1 MTFNKPE
8 IVLNS
13 PEAIIGYRVGIWWP
27 RSYCFFYGD
36 IVSYQNGKHKL
47 SYDDGQSATVNLLKH
62 QIHWYDDKFGF
73 AYAFAAADN
82 KPIDLS
88 ALEGEDI
95 TMVRETKMV
104 KVYGKDLPPN
114 KPPKR
119 EAAIGWRVG
128 LLWHEDQ
135 TYYYGK
141 INAYDDRTKKHGVIY
156 DDGSVERLSL
166 AKAKVEWVDKSVPAP
181 PPEEAVA
188 RGKSKK
194 RPGDA
199 SGEPAKK
206 KIKPFDPNKL
216 PRGLEAVGYRVG
228 VWWEADDC
236 YYYGELKEWD
246 KDKRRHRV
254 VYEADGVEDWI
265 KLADEKMEWKERVA
279 DPQSPPS
286 KQPPKP
292 KEEPAKPADPTGK
305 GAIGWRVGLLW
316 EEDQTYYYGVVSAYD
331 DEAKTHTVI
340 YDDAT
345 MESLDFAET
354 EVKWEAPPASAE
366 PESSGAKKSKSKKRA
381 AAGDSAP
388 PGASPKKK
396 KQATSRV
403 KKIKVTF
410 ADTTPTAGEAVG
422 WRVGIYWA
430 DDDRFYYGVIKSYTK
445 KDRKHRIQYDD
456 GTEEVVSL
464 DKEKVEWQKKEE
476 EDPEKAQPKKKKAI
490 GWRVGLLWPEDQTY
504 YYGVVNSYDPATK
517 LHLVLYD
524 DATCESLDLSKT
536 KVQWLEQLPL
546 DSLPKLAPASGLAP
560 AQAPQA
566 SKRKAKAKK
575 KPSSSERGKIGQR
588 VGIFWPDDAC
598 FYYGKIIG
606 RNKDGTHHLEY
617 DDGMR
622 ESLNL
627 SKEKVDWE
635 AKA

>member
-135 TYYYGK
+135 TYYYG
-141 INAYDDRTKKHGVIY
+141 
-156 DDGSVERLSL
+156 
-166 AKAKVEWVDKSVPAP
+166 
-181 PPEEAVA
+181 
-188 RGKSKK
+188 
-194 RPGDA
+194 
-199 SGEPAKK
+199 
-206 KIKPFDPNKL
+206 
-216 PRGLEAVGYRVG
+216 
-228 VWWEADDC
+228 
-236 YYYGELKEWD
+236 
-246 KDKRRHRV
+246 
-254 VYEADGVEDWI
+254 
-265 KLADEKMEWKERVA
+265 
-279 DPQSPPS
+279 
-286 KQPPKP
+286 
-292 KEEPAKPADPTGK
+292 
-305 GAIGWRVGLLW
+305 
-316 EEDQTYYYGVVSAYD
+316 
-331 DEAKTHTVI
+331 
-340 YDDAT
+340 
-345 MESLDFAET
+345 
-354 EVKWEAPPASAE
+354 
-366 PESSGAKKSKSKKRA
+366 
-381 AAGDSAP
+381 
-388 PGASPKKK
+388 
-396 KQATSRV
+396 
-403 KKIKVTF
+403 
-410 ADTTPTAGEAVG
+410 
-422 WRVGIYWA
+422 
-430 DDDRFYYGVIKSYTK
+430 
-445 KDRKHRIQYDD
+445 
-456 GTEEVVSL
+456 
-464 DKEKVEWQKKEE
+464 
-476 EDPEKAQPKKKKAI
+476 
-490 GWRVGLLWPEDQTY
+490 
-504 YYGVVNSYDPATK
+504 VVNSYDPATK

-627 SKEKVDWE
+627 SKEKVNWE